1 MKKAIFNTLLA
12 INTII
17 FGSLSLVLFPFDL
30 YTKWSVIKLWP
41 KITIWLAKV
50 IYGIKYKVKGLENI
64 PNKGAIYMSKH
75 QSEWETFF
83 LPTIFNR
90 PTCYVLKKELLNI
103 PFLGWGL
110 RCAGHIPIDRKNP
123 RSAMKLILSEGMD
136 RIKNNANII
145 IFPEGTRTP
154 VGSSKHYKK
163 GGSFLASFSKLGA
176 IPIAINSGHIWSRDS
191 KNIKSGTITVS
202 IGPLIP
208 SDGLSSEEHL
218 EKVQQWIENEMRTLN
233 PEHYV

>member
-83 LPTIFNR
+83 YR
-90 PTCYVLKKELLNI
+90 PFSTAL
-103 PFLGWGL
+103 
-110 RCAGHIPIDRKNP
+110 H
-123 RSAMKLILSEGMD
+123 AM
-136 RIKNNANII
+136 
-145 IFPEGTRTP
+145 F
-154 VGSSKHYKK
+154 
-163 GGSFLASFSKLGA
+163 
-176 IPIAINSGHIWSRDS
+176 
-191 KNIKSGTITVS
+191 
-202 IGPLIP
+202 
-208 SDGLSSEEHL
+208 
-218 EKVQQWIENEMRTLN
+218 
-233 PEHYV
+233 